1 MALSDIVILSAA
13 RTAIGS
19 FGGTL
24 SGLSPAELG
33 TVAAQAAICRSNVPA
48 LDISTSV
55 FGHIITTSAA
65 DVYLARHIALN
76 CGMPVHSDAFQV
88 NRLCGSGLQAV
99 LSAAQ
104 QLMLNANSASAPVAL
119 CGGAES
125 MSQGAFLLPGVRKG
139 LRFGHSTV
147 TDLTLG
153 ILTDPFGSGH
163 MGITAENIAK
173 HYQFSRTELDQF
185 ALQSQQRAARA
196 QQAGLFDSQI
206 APVRLTGRHGETLFT
221 QDEHPRPDTTIE
233 SLAQLKP
240 AFQKDGLVSAGNASG
255 LNDGAA
261 ALVLATADYARA
273 HGLNAKAR
281 LHSCAVAGVDPAMMG
296 LGPIPAVR
304 QLLQQRGI
312 ALADIS
318 VIESNEA
325 FAAQALAVS
334 QTLGFDPARVN
345 PNGGAIAL
353 GHPVGATGAILVV
366 KALYELERIDGQ
378 FALVTLCI
386 GGGQGI
392 ALLLE
397 RTGSYC

>member
-1 MALSDIVILSAA
+1 MQLSDIVILSAA
-13 RTAIGS
+13 RTPIGS
-19 FGGTL
+19 FAGSL
-24 SGLSPAELG
+24 SGQTPAQLG
-33 TVAAQAAICRSNVPA
+33 SVAAQAAISRAGVSPG
-48 LDISTSV
+48 DIASSV

-76 CGMPVHSDAFQV
+76 CGMSVQSDAFQV

-104 QLMLNANSASAPVAL
+104 QLMLAGDKAPQQLAL

-139 LRFGHSTV
+139 LRFGHATV

-173 HYQFSRTELDQF
+173 QYQFSRTELDQF

-196 QQAGLFDSQI
+196 QQHGHFSAQI
-206 APVRLTGRHGETLFT
+206 APVTLSGKQGEFLFAE
-221 QDEHPRPDTTIE
+221 DEHPRADTTLA
-233 SLAQLKP
+233 SLSQLKP
-240 AFQKDGLVSAGNASG
+240 AFLRDGIVTAGNASG

-261 ALVLATADYARA
+261 ALVLATASYAGA
-273 HGLNAKAR
+273 HGLHSRAR
-281 LHSCAVAGVDPAMMG
+281 LHSCAFAGVEPSMMG
-296 LGPIPAVR
+296 LGPIPAVQR
-304 QLLQQRGI
+304 LLQQSGVG
-312 ALADIS
+312 LADIA

-325 FAAQALAVS
+325 FAAQAMAVS
-334 QTLGFDPARVN
+334 RTLGLDPARVN

-366 KALYELERIDGQ
+366 KALYELERLDAQ
-378 FALVTLCI
+378 FALITLCI

-397 RTGSYC
+397 RCG